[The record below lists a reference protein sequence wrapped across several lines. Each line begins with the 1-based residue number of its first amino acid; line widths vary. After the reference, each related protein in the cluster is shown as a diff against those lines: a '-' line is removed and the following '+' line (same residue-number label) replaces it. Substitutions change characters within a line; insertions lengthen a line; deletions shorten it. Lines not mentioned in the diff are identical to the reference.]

1 MWKENNYEKVNCNIS
16 FLILEN
22 KEKNKEK
29 NVWNILYNNLA
40 RTHYKLLRK

>member
-29 NVWNILYNNLA
+29 KRVEYLI
-40 RTHYKLLRK
+40 